1 MSTKS
6 HQKCPRKVT
15 QKEDISWTF
24 CSTRCRQKCP
34 RDVTPFV
41 HEMSPIMST
50 KCLPPSENLRR
61 TAIPTS
67 LGPKFWQL
75 WIYKLDHIILNST
88 ILPPLI
94 VSHRGHIA
102 IVDYSD
108 MGLSSLL
115 LWLQL
120 YCCCYTIT
128 TLTQNQFK
136 MEQLCWHCIHDAIFL
151 DSSFLQPKG

>member
-1 MSTKS
+1 M
-6 HQKCPRKVT
+6 RKNSVPSGCVQSGQGQNLGQIWVRQVHLAALPKIWLT
-15 QKEDISWTF
+15 FLSLYTILKRGGGTF
-24 CSTRCRQKCP
+24 CDNFSGIGSSINSIFSHHQVQR
-34 RDVTPFV
+34 
-41 HEMSPIMST
+41 
-50 KCLPPSENLRR
+50 
-61 TAIPTS
+61 
-67 LGPKFWQL
+67 
-75 WIYKLDHIILNST
+75 IYKLDHIILNST

-136 MEQLCWHCIHDAIFL
+136 MEQLC
-151 DSSFLQPKG
+151 